1 MDNDEGIKKYFAAFH
16 LHDNFPRTVVIDDF
30 GDLFDERYVLVQ
42 RTLCPTYSPV
52 NLHYYSKMYQFLVSF

>member
-16 LHDNFPRTVVIDDF
+16 RHDNFPRTVVIDDF

-42 RTLCPTYSPV
+42 
-52 NLHYYSKMYQFLVSF
+52 